1 MCPME
6 LLHIYP
12 WSDEPRDFVGDFV
25 GEIMN
30 HPYTADLLAM
40 LPDECGPLLARALGG
55 WLAGRSE
62 DVRENTLAMV
72 RMTMQDEDKAPSR
85 RNAWKLLESF

>member
-1 MCPME
+1 ME

-12 WSDEPRDFVGDFV
+12 WSDEPDQEEPRDFV

-30 HPYTADLLAM
+30 HPYTADMLAM

-72 RMTMQDEDKAPSR
+72 RMTMQDEEAAPSR
-85 RNAWKLLESF
+85 SGAWKILESF